1 MKKNELEMRKKA
13 RELEEKEKNWELDM
27 ARKMDT
33 EKKKMEEQMSKNQEQ
48 AIDTRMKEIQEENR
62 KKELE
67 MMKQQEQITELIPK
81 IGNTTY
87 NNQYNIV
94 LNAFGKENT
103 SYIDS
108 TIVSQLI
115 KNGPIKSI
123 PRLLKHI
130 HFNPKHP
137 ENHNIKIPNRKEKFA
152 IVYSNGRWEIRV
164 KKEVIGDMVDTAY
177 NIIDCHYDEVKN
189 TLEFSR
195 KDRFNNYQS
204 SYDKDNKTRQKIETD
219 VELVILNEKE
229 TLKLIT

>member
-130 HFNPKHP
+130 HFN
-137 ENHNIKIPNRKEKFA
+137 
-152 IVYSNGRWEIRV
+152 
-164 KKEVIGDMVDTAY
+164 
-177 NIIDCHYDEVKN
+177 
-189 TLEFSR
+189 
-195 KDRFNNYQS
+195 
-204 SYDKDNKTRQKIETD
+204 
-219 VELVILNEKE
+219 
-229 TLKLIT
+229 